1 MTLPSGFHLYQVND
15 LNMHGMIR
23 CMHANIAHALLRLRL
38 TTAMLALNLVI
49 LIQYIMYITAR

>member
-23 CMHANIAHALLRLRL
+23 CTQISRMRMHCFAFDCIACTKFSYTHSVHHVY
-38 TTAMLALNLVI
+38 NSQVD
-49 LIQYIMYITAR
+49 

>member
-1 MTLPSGFHLYQVND
+1 MTLPSGFHLYQVNN

-23 CMHANIAHALLRLRL
+23 CMQKYRACTAAAPS
-38 TTAMLALNLVI
+38 TAMLALNLVI